1 MRVFTR
7 LAMLFYSV
15 IILFVGSLVVS
26 FTTHTIALIE
36 ANDYLDAV
44 YNDTNLCFVI
54 SVISVVVMFLSLLFA
69 RIIIGGQQKE
79 KVIAFDN
86 PSGRVS
92 ISLSALEDMIK
103 RAVAKISEVKEIKP
117 SILATKKGI
126 EVTSR
131 LVLKSDV
138 SIPDM
143 TARLQEL
150 IKGRVQDVLG
160 IEENVSVKIHV
171 TKIVPSS
178 GKEQSRKSD
187 EVEQKENLS
196 VPFQGYRK

>member
-7 LAMLFYSV
+7 LAMLFYV
-15 IILFVGSLVVS
+15 AIILFIGGFIISLATHAITLAEISYYLDIAYNDLNLRFVIVVVS
-26 FTTHTIALIE
+26 AAI
-36 ANDYLDAV
+36 
-44 YNDTNLCFVI
+44 
-54 SVISVVVMFLSLLFA
+54 MFLSLLFA
-69 RIIIGGQQKE
+69 RIITGSQQKE
-79 KVIAFDN
+79 KTIAFDN

-103 RAVAKISEVKEIKP
+103 RSVSGISEVKEIKP

-131 LVLKSDV
+131 LILKSDV

-143 TARLQEL
+143 TAQLQEL
-150 IKGRVQDVLG
+150 IKTRVQDVLG
-160 IEENVSVKIHV
+160 IEENVIIKIHV
-171 TKIVPSS
+171 TKIVSSS
-178 GKEQSRKSD
+178 GKEKNRKND
-187 EVEQKENLS
+187 EAEEKEELS